1 MITFNKEKTLKKP
14 SLTNSQAL
22 WSNIAYMSV
31 HVCVLYIHA
40 KSSIFAPLKWG
51 VSGANE
57 DIVVS
62 DDVNEKTVSESAVSD
77 DVNRTQRQ

>member
-1 MITFNKEKTLKKP
+1 MITFNKEKTLKEP

-22 WSNIAYMSV
+22 LSNIAYMSI
-31 HVCVLYIHA
+31 HVLCVMFTCKISNIRA
-40 KSSIFAPLKWG
+40 FE
-51 VSGANE
+51 VRCVNE